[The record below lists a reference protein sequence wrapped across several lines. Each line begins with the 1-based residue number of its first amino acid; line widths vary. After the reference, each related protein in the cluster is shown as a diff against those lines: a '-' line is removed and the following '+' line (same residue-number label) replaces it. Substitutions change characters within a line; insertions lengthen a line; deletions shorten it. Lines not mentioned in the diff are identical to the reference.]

1 MTLLQRDLF
10 NSPYSGVF
18 CATNDSLTF
27 IPPGIPSDDM
37 EAISEA
43 LGTRIEVV
51 TIGGSSVLGTL
62 IAMNSKGILVSNLIT
77 TMESDKIEAIASD
90 IGLNF
95 GVLSERSNA
104 IGNNFLINDRGGFC
118 NERLTPRS
126 KTSAEEILEIK
137 IESRSFNRMDTLG
150 MIGCVTNKGG
160 LCHPEISDEE
170 KGIMEKV
177 LEVPVMEGTVN
188 FGMPLVGAG
197 VISSTNGAVCGR
209 QSTGVELG
217 RVEEALRLF

>member
-1 MTLLQRDLF
+1 MALLQKDLF

-18 CATNDSLTF
+18 CATNDSLTL
-27 IPPGIPSDDM
+27 IPPGIPEDDM

-43 LGTRIEVV
+43 LGTTVEVT

-62 IAMNSKGILVSNLIT
+62 VAMNNKGILVSNLVT
-77 TMESDKIEAIASD
+77 SLELENLEKISVLL
-90 IGLNF
+90 GLNL

-104 IGNNFLINDRGGFC
+104 IGNNFLLNDKGGFC
-118 NERLTPRS
+118 NERLSSRS
-126 KTSAEEILEIK
+126 KNDSEKVFEIT
-137 IESRSFNRMDTLG
+137 IESRSLNGMDTLG
-150 MIGCVTNKGG
+150 MIGCVNNNGG

-170 KGIMEKV
+170 RKIMEKI
-177 LEVPVMEGTVN
+177 LDIPVMDGTVN

-197 VISSTNGAVCGR
+197 VITSSKGAVCGR

-217 RVEEALRLF
+217 RVEEALKLF

>member
-1 MTLLQRDLF
+1 MALLQKDLF

-18 CATNDSLTF
+18 CASNDLLTL
-27 IPPGIPSDDM
+27 IPPGIPKDDM

-43 LGTRIEVV
+43 LGTNVEVI

-62 IAMNSKGILVSNLIT
+62 IAMNNKGILVSNLIT
-77 TMESDKIEAIASD
+77 SLELDKLEKVTSDLE
-90 IGLNF
+90 LNV

-104 IGNNFLINDRGGFC
+104 IGNNFLLNDAGGFC
-118 NERLTPRS
+118 NERLS
-126 KTSAEEILEIK
+126 KTSKLEAERIFEIEIK
-137 IESRSFNRMDTLG
+137 SQSLNGMDTLG
-150 MIGCVTNKGG
+150 MIGSVNSKGG
-160 LCHPEISDEE
+160 LCHPEISDNE
-170 KGIMEKV
+170 KEIMEKV

-197 VISSTNGAVCGR
+197 IISTSKGAICGR

-217 RVEEALRLF
+217 RVEEALKLF

>member
-170 KGIMEKV
+170 KEIMEKV

>member
-126 KTSAEEILEIK
+126 KTSAEEVLEIK

-150 MIGCVTNKGG
+150 MIGSVTNKGG

-170 KGIMEKV
+170 KEIMEKV

>member
-118 NERLTPRS
+118 NERLTLRS
-126 KTSAEEILEIK
+126 KTSAEEVLEIK
-137 IESRSFNRMDTLG
+137 IESRSLNQMDTLG

-197 VISSTNGAVCGR
+197 VISSTHGAVCGR